1 MKPLK
6 NRTTLIT
13 AALAAVVAPL
23 AVALTTDGVDPVEA
37 AFAAQEGDAA
47 KGSDADQDADAK
59 KQDADKQDADKQ
71 GAGAGKGDGPQ
82 VGRGRRSG
90 KGDAPKPVPVPR
102 IVPPA
107 PGKPAAGGDK
117 PAIEPGVAKPGV
129 TKPGVNPNP
138 VGKSGRAVP
147 AAPRNPNA
155 KLDIEFGTDTHNF
168 GRARQGD
175 LLTHTFKMRSA
186 GTEPLIITQASP
198 TCGCTLGEVR
208 VVPEGGTTPELYT
221 FGNPIDP
228 GAEIE
233 LEATLDTASKSN
245 DTQVRIQVY
254 SNDGKSATQ
263 SLTLKANIE
272 PFIVASPPYVQLGN
286 IRQGDERT
294 ARVTF
299 RTTGGEK
306 VLLTEDPARQS
317 MRPEGLS
324 IDVTPINPDENGKA
338 AQWQANFKVDAT
350 AKEGP
355 AGYLLRLNTDIELP
369 TNAKKAEQLKLA
381 GKEVPKLYYHCDAN
395 ISYNII
401 GALAVQPLY
410 LSMGLIRPGQP
421 LVRSTRLTAYEA
433 DFDLSGVE
441 ARLEGQ
447 NGQPLQWADSFKV
460 AVKPVSGSNAVDI
473 ELRLDGL
480 PEEAD
485 GAFRGMIVIE
495 TGHPDKPEVEVRF
508 SGVCRKLA
516 GQTARPA
523 PTVKRVNKFPE
534 SDEAAKAKKQAEAEE
549 AAKKAKEK
557 ADAAKGNSDAGKGN
571 ADGE

>member
-1 MKPLK
+1 MKPQK
-6 NRTTLIT
+6 NRKTLIT

-23 AVALTTDGVDPVEA
+23 AVALTTDGVDAVDA
-37 AFAAQEGDAA
+37 AVVAQDGDAK

-59 KQDADKQDADKQ
+59 KKQDADAKKQ
-71 GAGAGKGDGPQ
+71 DADAKKQDADAGKGDRPQ

-107 PGKPAAGGDK
+107 PEASDDGGG
-117 PAIEPGVAKPGV
+117 EPGAAPGGALPPGAKPGA
-129 TKPGVNPNP
+129 KPSLGPAGKPNP
-138 VGKSGRAVP
+138 LGKSGRAVP
-147 AAPRNPNA
+147 TAPRNPNA

-175 LLTHTFKMRSA
+175 LLTHTFKMQSA

-208 VVPEGGTTPELYT
+208 VVPAGGTTPELYT

-228 GAEIE
+228 GSEVQ

-317 MRPEGLS
+317 MRPNGLT

-410 LSMGLIRPGQP
+410 LSMGLVRPGQP
-421 LVRSTRLTAYEA
+421 IVRSTRLTAYEA

-447 NGQPLQWADSFKV
+447 DGQPLQWAESFKV

-516 GQTARPA
+516 GQTARP
-523 PTVKRVNKFPE
+523 
-534 SDEAAKAKKQAEAEE
+534 SDVQKKQPTPEE
-549 AAKKAKEK
+549 IEEIKRKKAEK
-557 ADAAKGNSDAGKGN
+557 AGKGN
-571 ADGE
+571 G

>member
-6 NRTTLIT
+6 QRTTLIT

-37 AFAAQEGDAA
+37 AAVVQEGDAA
-47 KGSDADQDADAK
+47 EQDAGKQDAK
-59 KQDADKQDADKQ
+59 KQDAKEQESDAKKDER
-71 GAGAGKGDGPQ
+71 PQ

-107 PGKPAAGGDK
+107 PEKPAAGEEAPTIAPDGVK
-117 PAIEPGVAKPGV
+117 PPVAKDPF
-129 TKPGVNPNP
+129 KPNP
-138 VGKSGRAVP
+138 AAKGPRAVP

-175 LLTHTFKMRSA
+175 LLTHTFKMQSA

-208 VVPEGGTTPELYT
+208 VVPAGGTTPELYT

-228 GAEIE
+228 GSEVQ
-233 LEATLDTASKSN
+233 LEATLDTASKRN

-272 PFIVASPPYVQLGN
+272 PFIIASPPYVQLGN
-286 IRQGDERT
+286 VRQGDERT

-317 MRPEGLS
+317 MRPEGLT
-324 IDVTPINPDENGKA
+324 IDITPMNPDEEGKA
-338 AQWQANFKVDAT
+338 SQWQANFKVDAT

-369 TNAKKAEQLKLA
+369 TNDKQVEKLKLA
-381 GKEVPKLYYHCDAN
+381 GKEVPKLYYNCDAN

-410 LSMGLIRPGQP
+410 LSMGLVRPGQP
-421 LVRSTRLTAYEA
+421 IVRSTRLTAYEA

-447 NGQPLQWADSFKV
+447 NGQPLQWAESFKV
-460 AVKPVSGSNAVDI
+460 AVKPVSGSNAVDV

-480 PEEAD
+480 PDEAD

-516 GQTARPA
+516 GQTARP
-523 PTVKRVNKFPE
+523 
-534 SDEAAKAKKQAEAEE
+534 SDVQKKQPTPEEIEEIKRKKAEA
-549 AAKKAKEK
+549 
-557 ADAAKGNSDAGKGN
+557 AGKGN
-571 ADGE
+571 G